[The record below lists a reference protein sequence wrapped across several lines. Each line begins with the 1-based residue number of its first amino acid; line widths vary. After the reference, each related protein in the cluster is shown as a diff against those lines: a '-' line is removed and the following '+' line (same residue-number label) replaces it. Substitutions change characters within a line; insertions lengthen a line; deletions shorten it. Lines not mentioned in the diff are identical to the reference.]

1 MGCSP
6 HLQFDSHY
14 SWTHDSKSPGI
25 ATIMVGPGRPMQLS
39 THRACLDSIPS
50 RCWKQSSYRISRRH
64 RSLQVRGM
72 GCSWRSLTWM
82 WMVGKMGDTDR
93 WKNIYNILLINDPSW
108 QIRSGLHTNWTRHND
123 RTNVIAT
130 VCLIWYTH
138 TQWWQGVRLDTTGN
152 SCAFLPEAVKLCWN
166 SLQASTECPHQS
178 WYYNATAWD
187 GIFAI

>member
-25 ATIMVGPGRPMQLS
+25 ATIMVGPCNYQL
-39 THRACLDSIPS
+39 TGPVLIPS
-50 RCWKQSSYRISRRH
+50 HPVVGNS
-64 RSLQVRGM
+64 QVTELAAATAACKCEGW
-72 GCSWRSLTWM
+72 GVLGVLWLWM

-108 QIRSGLHTNWTRHND
+108 QIRSWLHTNWTRHND

-138 TQWWQGVRLDTTGN
+138 TMVTRCTTGYH
-152 SCAFLPEAVKLCWN
+152 W
-166 SLQASTECPHQS
+166 
-178 WYYNATAWD
+178 
-187 GIFAI
+187 